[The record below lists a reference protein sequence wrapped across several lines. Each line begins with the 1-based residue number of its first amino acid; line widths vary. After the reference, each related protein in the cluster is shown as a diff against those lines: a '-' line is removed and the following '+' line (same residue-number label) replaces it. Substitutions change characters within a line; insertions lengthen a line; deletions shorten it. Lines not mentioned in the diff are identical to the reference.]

1 MSLKSK
7 FKGWNPFQQPLLEVS
22 PATDIPPK
30 ERAQVEQLIA
40 NGKCG
45 VAVDIAKQVHKRF
58 GNASSEALLVDAYV
72 ARISELAER
81 KLDVEA
87 STLLDQVGE
96 RYPISKDRLRVV
108 AATLKARGG
117 DMQALLELLA
127 DASVPAETRAVIET
141 RIRGDAGDP
150 AWIARCEEDAAARHQ
165 RVLRPPG
172 CALREIPGGH
182 RTHRGGRPP
191 GSGGAGDDGTEAE
204 TDSGGRGAG
213 EAGGRGVRS
222 LARNAGYFGPGAGQE
237 KSDAGASGNG
247 QSGHP
252 VQTGLPRP
260 GGAAQATHLR
270 PGDDG
275 RGEGGPGVGGHGRP
289 LFEERVLLETAGAR
303 L

>member
-87 STLLDQVGE
+87 STLLDRVGE

-150 AWIARCEEDAAARHQ
+150 AWIARCEALPPEHPLRVAAGA
-165 RVLRPPG
+165 VVG
-172 CALREIPGGH
+172 ALEAV
-182 RTHRGGRPP
+182 T
-191 GSGGAGDDGTEAE
+191 SGPVAAE
-204 TDSGGRGAG
+204 
-213 EAGGRGVRS
+213 S
-222 LARNAGYFGPGAGQE
+222 LALPEISRMSPLAPWKMLLRAIHAFYGHQDELCE
-237 KSDAGASGNG
+237 KYLAEI
-247 QSGHP
+247 
-252 VQTGLPRP
+252 
-260 GGAAQATHLR
+260 
-270 PGDDG
+270 G
-275 RGEGGPGVGGHGRP
+275 RAHV
-289 LFEERVLLETAGAR
+289 
-303 L
+303 

>member
-7 FKGWNPFQQPLLEVS
+7 FKGWNPFQQPLPEVS

-117 DMQALLELLA
+117 R
-127 DASVPAETRAVIET
+127 SPAGRWRPSGWLCPKSRGTARSRPGRCCCAPPTRSTAT
-141 RIRGDAGDP
+141 RM
-150 AWIARCEEDAAARHQ
+150 
-165 RVLRPPG
+165 
-172 CALREIPGGH
+172 
-182 RTHRGGRPP
+182 
-191 GSGGAGDDGTEAE
+191 
-204 TDSGGRGAG
+204 
-213 EAGGRGVRS
+213 RS
-222 LARNAGYFGPGAGQE
+222 ARNTR
-237 KSDAGASGNG
+237 S
-247 QSGHP
+247 
-252 VQTGLPRP
+252 
-260 GGAAQATHLR
+260 
-270 PGDDG
+270 
-275 RGEGGPGVGGHGRP
+275 
-289 LFEERVLLETAGAR
+289 EERRVGKER
-303 L
+303 

>member
-87 STLLDQVGE
+87 STLLDRVGE

-150 AWIARCEEDAAARHQ
+150 AWIAGCEALPREHPLRVAAGAGGGALEAVTSPAGRAGGGRAAGSARNLAAQPARALEDAAARHQ

-172 CALREIPGGH
+172 
-182 RTHRGGRPP
+182 
-191 GSGGAGDDGTEAE
+191 
-204 TDSGGRGAG
+204 
-213 EAGGRGVRS
+213 
-222 LARNAGYFGPGAGQE
+222 
-237 KSDAGASGNG
+237 
-247 QSGHP
+247 
-252 VQTGLPRP
+252 
-260 GGAAQATHLR
+260 
-270 PGDDG
+270 
-275 RGEGGPGVGGHGRP
+275 
-289 LFEERVLLETAGAR
+289 
-303 L
+303 